1 MNEPATLQ
9 TIARQIERILF
20 QIDAIEGQM
29 TVLKGM
35 LMRTDAHVRGF
46 VAEMREWRQSRA
58 DDDEPQRER

>member
-1 MNEPATLQ
+1 MTEPATLQ

-29 TVLKGM
+29 MVMKGV

-46 VAEMREWRQSRA
+46 VAEMRRQSRA
-58 DDDEPQRER
+58 GDDEVQRER